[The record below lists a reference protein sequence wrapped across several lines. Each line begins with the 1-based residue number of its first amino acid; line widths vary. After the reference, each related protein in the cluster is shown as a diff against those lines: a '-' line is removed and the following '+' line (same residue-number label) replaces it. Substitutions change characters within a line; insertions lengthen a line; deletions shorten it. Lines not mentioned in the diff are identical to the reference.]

1 MAKVEIDI
9 ISDVVCPFCYIGKT
23 HLERAIKKTGLDPV
37 IRWHP
42 FQLNPDLDEAGVDR
56 VQHMNAKFGSPEKVE
71 KAEKVVVEMAERAG
85 IHFHLTKQK
94 VQPNTFRLHKLLA
107 LAQMENLGNELQ
119 VKFFDAFFVDGVD
132 LSKEE
137 NILDV
142 AESAGLDRSEAKACL
157 DDETFSEELRYAESA
172 AKGTGVRA
180 VPFFIFNNKFAVS
193 GAQPVETFIE
203 ALTKA
208 EEEASSQPAKKKPA
222 KGEDEDIDPDLEEEL
237 SLEDFDEDE
246 FEDDEFYDDEDRRK
260 DD

>member
-1 MAKVEIDI
+1 MAQVEIDI

-56 VQHMNAKFGSPEKVE
+56 ALHMTAKFGSPEKVQ
-71 KAEKVVVEMAERAG
+71 KAEKVVVDMAEKAG
-85 IHFHLTKQK
+85 IHFHLTLQK

-107 LAQMENLGNELQ
+107 LAQMENLGTELQ
-119 VKFFDAFFVDGVD
+119 VKFFDAFFVNGVD

-142 AESAGLDRSEAKACL
+142 AETAGLDRSEAKACL

-208 EEEASSQPAKKKPA
+208 EEEAAAQPAKKKPV
-222 KGEDEDIDPDLEEEL
+222 KSEEEDFDIDMEEEL
-237 SLEDFDEDE
+237 PSDDFDEEDFD
-246 FEDDEFYDDEDRRK
+246 DDEFDEDDRRK
-260 DD
+260 

>member
-1 MAKVEIDI
+1 MAQVEIDI

-56 VQHMNAKFGSPEKVE
+56 ALHMTAKFGSPEKVE
-71 KAEKVVVEMAERAG
+71 KAEKVVVEMAEKAG
-85 IHFHLTKQK
+85 IHFNLTAQK

-119 VKFFDAFFVDGVD
+119 VKFFDAFFVNGID

-142 AESAGLDRSEAKACL
+142 AETAGLDRSEAKACL

-208 EEEASSQPAKKKPA
+208 EEEASALRTKKKPV
-222 KGEDEDIDPDLEEEL
+222 KSEDEDIDPDLEEDLPLDEYDE
-237 SLEDFDEDE
+237 EDFD
-246 FEDDEFYDDEDRRK
+246 DDEFDDDYRRK